1 MKNNYKQKVQNKCK
15 RIKIVLTDVDGVL
28 TNSDQ
33 YFSENGE
40 IMKRFHV
47 IDGMGVNIL
56 KRNKI
61 PTIIVTKERS
71 EIVKKWAKDVN
82 IHRVLMGIKNKETVL
97 TKLCK
102 EFNLQPNQIAFI
114 GDDVNDLPLLKLVGI
129 SASPCD
135 AINQVKNSVKYVC
148 TCNGGQGAF
157 REFADF
163 ILTQKFS
170 KKLIWY

>member
-1 MKNNYKQKVQNKCK
+1 LTTKSKVNSQICK
-15 RIKIVLTDVDGVL
+15 KISLILTDVDGVL
-28 TNSDQ
+28 TDGSR
-33 YFSENGE
+33 YYSKNGE
-40 IMKRFHV
+40 NIKKFHV
-47 IDGMGVNIL
+47 RDGMGINIL
-56 KRNKI
+56 LRNDIK
-61 PTIIVTKERS
+61 TIIVTKERS

>member
-1 MKNNYKQKVQNKCK
+1 MTIKSKVSPQICK
-15 RIKIVLTDVDGVL
+15 KISLILTDVDGVL
-28 TNSDQ
+28 TDGSR
-33 YFSENGE
+33 YYSKNGE
-40 IMKRFHV
+40 NIKKFHV
-47 IDGMGVNIL
+47 RDGMGINIL
-56 KRNKI
+56 LRNGIK
-61 PTIIVTKERS
+61 TIIVTKERS

-82 IHRVLMGIKNKETVL
+82 VHRVMMGIKNKETVL

-129 SASPCD
+129 SASPYD

>member
-1 MKNNYKQKVQNKCK
+1 MTTKSKVRYQVCK
-15 RIKIVLTDVDGVL
+15 KISLILTDVDGVL
-28 TNSDQ
+28 TDGSR
-33 YFSENGE
+33 YYSKNGE
-40 IMKRFHV
+40 NIKKFHV
-47 IDGMGVNIL
+47 RDGMGINIL
-56 KRNKI
+56 LRNDIK
-61 PTIIVTKERS
+61 TIIVTKERS

>member
-1 MKNNYKQKVQNKCK
+1 MTTKSKVNSQICK
-15 RIKIVLTDVDGVL
+15 KISLILTDVDGVL
-28 TNSDQ
+28 TDGSR
-33 YFSENGE
+33 YYSKNGE
-40 IMKRFHV
+40 NIKKFHV
-47 IDGMGVNIL
+47 RDGMGINIL
-56 KRNKI
+56 LRNDIK
-61 PTIIVTKERS
+61 TIIVTKERS

>member
-1 MKNNYKQKVQNKCK
+1 MTTKSKVSSQVCK
-15 RIKIVLTDVDGVL
+15 KISLILTDVDGVL
-28 TNSDQ
+28 TDRSR
-33 YFSENGE
+33 YYSKNGE
-40 IMKRFHV
+40 NIKKFHV
-47 IDGMGVNIL
+47 RDGMGINIL
-56 KRNKI
+56 LRNDIK
-61 PTIIVTKERS
+61 TIIVTKERS

>member
-1 MKNNYKQKVQNKCK
+1 MTIKSKVSSQICK
-15 RIKIVLTDVDGVL
+15 KISLILTDVDGVL
-28 TNSDQ
+28 TDGSR
-33 YFSENGE
+33 YYSKNGE
-40 IMKRFHV
+40 NIKKFHV
-47 IDGMGVNIL
+47 RDGMGINIL
-56 KRNKI
+56 LRNGIK
-61 PTIIVTKERS
+61 TIIVTKERS

-82 IHRVLMGIKNKETVL
+82 VHRVMMGIKNKETVL

-129 SASPCD
+129 SASPYD

>member
-1 MKNNYKQKVQNKCK
+1 MTTKSKVSSQICK
-15 RIKIVLTDVDGVL
+15 KISLILTDVDGVL
-28 TNSDQ
+28 TDGSR
-33 YFSENGE
+33 YYSKNGE
-40 IMKRFHV
+40 NIKKFHV
-47 IDGMGVNIL
+47 RDGMGINIL
-56 KRNKI
+56 LRNDIK
-61 PTIIVTKERS
+61 TIIVTKERS

>member
-1 MKNNYKQKVQNKCK
+1 MTIKSKVSSQICK
-15 RIKIVLTDVDGVL
+15 KVSLILTDVDGVL
-28 TNSDQ
+28 TDGSR
-33 YFSENGE
+33 YYSKNGE
-40 IMKRFHV
+40 NIKKFHV
-47 IDGMGVNIL
+47 RDGMGINIL
-56 KRNKI
+56 LRNGIK
-61 PTIIVTKERS
+61 TIIVTKERS

-82 IHRVLMGIKNKETVL
+82 VHRVMMGIKNKETVL

-129 SASPCD
+129 SASPYD
-135 AINQVKNSVKYVC
+135 AINQIKNSVKYVC
-148 TCNGGQGAF
+148 TRNGGQGAF